1 MFPECLCLGSLS
13 FTEPESHR
21 KDENGIGIGS
31 VKSQLFFLFLNTLDL
46 YMLLINVCT
55 KGVLDNI
62 EAIQR
67 SK

>member
-13 FTEPESHR
+13 FTELESHR